1 MNSVSGNIVSEGRRA
16 VIRSLTALTV
26 IALAATHPVGAQV
39 RSVTLGEAIE
49 LSTRVQPRVVQAE
62 GQVRSAEA
70 RIRTAKGA
78 FLPNLNLNASGQ
90 DFFSENQ
97 RIDPTTGQVV
107 NSGSTSRSLTGSV
120 SSSIE
125 LWDGTRRSSELKSA
139 RANQSATEASLLDA
153 TFQQVLTT
161 TNTFLDAL
169 SALQLMRVREASVV
183 RAEEQ
188 LKTSIAKLRAGSATR
203 SDSLRSLVGVGN
215 AQLQLVS
222 ARASLATSEAN
233 LGRLIGESDRV
244 SAEDDSAFYRVLPA
258 VDTLA
263 LRAEALARS
272 PSVQA
277 AEAALRAS
285 QASLSTS
292 KAAYWPTLTLS
303 GNQSLNGTRSNDFNM
318 LNQRSLSL
326 GFSWQLFNRFTREQN
341 ITTQQI
347 NVDVAQSNMEEA
359 RRAVLADLT
368 ARLADL
374 DAARLRIEI
383 TQRSVDASLEDL
395 RVQQE
400 RYRLGVSTILDVLL
414 TTESLTQAEVD
425 AVNARFDYL
434 RARAAI
440 SALIGRTL

>member
-1 MNSVSGNIVSEGRRA
+1 MSEGRQA
-16 VIRSLTALTV
+16 VIRTV
-26 IALAATHPVGAQV
+26 TALAAVVLVATNPAGAQV
-39 RSVTLGEAIE
+39 GSVTLREAIE
-49 LSTRVQPRVVQAE
+49 RSTRVQPRVVQAE
-62 GQVRSAEA
+62 GQVRSADA

-78 FLPNLNLNASGQ
+78 YLPNLNLNASGQ

-125 LWDGTRRSSELKSA
+125 IWDGMRRSAELKSA

-153 TFQQVLTT
+153 TFQQIETT
-161 TNTFLDAL
+161 TNTFFDAL
-169 SALQLMRVREASVV
+169 SALQLLRVREASVL

-222 ARASLATSEAN
+222 AQATLATSEAN
-233 LGRLIGESDRV
+233 LGRLIGESERV
-244 SAEDDSAFYRVLPA
+244 SAVDDSAFYHMLPA
-258 VDTLA
+258 VDSEA

-277 AEAALRAS
+277 AEAGLRAS

-303 GNQSLNGTRSNDFNM
+303 GNQSLNGTRSNDFIM

-326 GFSWQLFNRFTREQN
+326 GFTWQLFNRFSREQS
-341 ITTQQI
+341 ITVQQI
-347 NVDVAQSNMEEA
+347 NVDVAQSNLDEA
-359 RRAVLADLT
+359 RRAVLANLT

-374 DAARLRIEI
+374 EAARLRIEI
-383 TQRSVDASLEDL
+383 TQRSVDASREDL

-440 SALIGRTL
+440 SAIIGRTL

>member
-1 MNSVSGNIVSEGRRA
+1 MTERVAA
-16 VIRSLTALTV
+16 VLLAL
-26 IALAATHPVGAQV
+26 LAAASPAAGQGPG
-39 RSVTLGEAIE
+39 VTLDEAIDR
-49 LSTRVQPRVVQAE
+49 STRVQPRVVSAA
-62 GQVRSAEA
+62 GQVRNAEA
-70 RIRTAKGA
+70 RIKSAKGA

-107 NSGSTSRSLTGSV
+107 NSGSTSRSVQASV
-120 SSSIE
+120 SSSLE
-125 LWDGTRRSSELKSA
+125 LWDGFRRSAELRSA

-153 TFQQVLTT
+153 TFQQIQAT
-161 TNTFLDAL
+161 TNTFFDAL
-169 SALQLMRVREASVV
+169 SAQQLVRVREASVL

-222 ARASLATSEAN
+222 AQAALAAAEAD
-233 LGRLIGESDRV
+233 LGRLIGEAVRV
-244 SAEDDSAFYRVLPA
+244 SAIDDSAFYRMLPPL
-258 VDTLA
+258 DTLA
-263 LRAEALARS
+263 LRAEALGQS
-272 PSVQA
+272 PTVQA
-277 AEAALRAS
+277 AEAGLRAS

-303 GNQSLNGTRSNDFNM
+303 GNQSLNGTRSNDFVM

-326 GFSWQLFNRFTREQN
+326 GFSWQLFNRFGREQN
-341 ITTQQI
+341 IAVQQVA
-347 NVDVAQSNMEEA
+347 VDIAQANLDEA
-359 RRAVLADLT
+359 RRAVVASLT
-368 ARLADL
+368 TRLADL
-374 DAARLRIEI
+374 EAARLRIEI
-383 TQRSVDASLEDL
+383 TLRSVEASQEDL

-440 SALIGRTL
+440 EAIIGRKL